1 METSEFRNKMAEFGL
16 NLKQS
21 KIEDAL
27 MVMIDYYEV
36 ARVSQTR
43 VGRFQMYGRPKLSK
57 SVQKRIAKVVM
68 EYSLTELDERDKPM
82 YCLEVGGSYATSP
95 RYLKEVP
102 GVNTQY
108 QGVNINFSVTQE
120 RSEAKAFTYDETID
134 VMGKLLFIKLQRR
147 AL

>member
-43 VGRFQMYGRPKLSK
+43 VGGFRCMAVLNYLSRFK
-57 SVQKRIAKVVM
+57 KR
-68 EYSLTELDERDKPM
+68 
-82 YCLEVGGSYATSP
+82 
-95 RYLKEVP
+95 
-102 GVNTQY
+102 
-108 QGVNINFSVTQE
+108 
-120 RSEAKAFTYDETID
+120 
-134 VMGKLLFIKLQRR
+134 LLRL
-147 AL
+147 

>member
-21 KIEDAL
+21 KIEDSL
-27 MVMIDYYEV
+27 MIMLDYYEV
-36 ARVSQTR
+36 ARVSQIR
-43 VGRFQMYGRPKLSK
+43 VGRFQMYGRPQLSK
-57 SVQKRIAKVVM
+57 SVQKKIAKVVM

-82 YCLEVGGSYATSP
+82 YCLEVGGNYATSP

-120 RSEAKAFTYDETID
+120 RSEAKAFTYDETN
-134 VMGKLLFIKLQRR
+134 
-147 AL
+147 